1 MKAKRCRV
9 CTGGKCKHNGT
20 LCDHG
25 RVLRVCKECGGN
37 LICVHGRRRE
47 SAAVARSAGC
57 AAVQRQAGSGICVH
71 GRERRRCKD
80 CRCAR
85 AEADTQEKA
94 AAALAAYSRLW
105 PHWRARRRRGSGGVY
120 RVYSGA
126 LLVLKVGSLSSLK
139 RARKKG
145 NAGPTRH
152 LSACVPNVSP
162 APPPALRASGV
173 APVW

>member
-47 SAAVARSAGC
+47 SAAVARS

>member
-47 SAAVARSAGC
+47 RAAVARS

-80 CRCAR
+80 CSGSDIREHRRVRLRCKVCRCAR
-85 AEADTQEKA
+85 DEADKA
-94 AAALAAYSRLW
+94 AAALAAV
-105 PHWRARRRRGSGGVY
+105 A
-120 RVYSGA
+120 A
-126 LLVLKVGSLSSLK
+126 LEGETAAAAAESI
-139 RARKKG
+139 
-145 NAGPTRH
+145 
-152 LSACVPNVSP
+152 
-162 APPPALRASGV
+162 
-173 APVW
+173 

>member
-47 SAAVARSAGC
+47 SAAVARSA
-57 AAVQRQAGSGICVH
+57 AVQRQAGSGICVH

-94 AAALAAYSRLW
+94 AAALAAYSLAAVAALEGETAPRQ
-105 PHWRARRRRGSGGVY
+105 RRSVSSVQRS
-120 RVYSGA
+120 
-126 LLVLKVGSLSSLK
+126 LVS
-139 RARKKG
+139 
-145 NAGPTRH
+145 T
-152 LSACVPNVSP
+152 
-162 APPPALRASGV
+162 
-173 APVW
+173 